1 LLRRALQSAPGL
13 AAPRHF
19 LGRALLQ
26 QGRNSEAQPYL
37 SQAVAMDPSVYDYH
51 YWLADSLQQSGDNVD
66 ARHEYLEALRLN
78 QDSSETKLRLATLE
92 GK

>member
-1 LLRRALQSAPGL
+1 
-13 AAPRHF
+13 
-19 LGRALLQ
+19 
-26 QGRNSEAQPYL
+26 
-37 SQAVAMDPSVYDYH
+37 MDPSVYDYH